1 MNTKILIG
9 VLMLFIISIIVRI
22 IPSLLKNKIN
32 IKLIE
37 NIEKNLPTSIF
48 IAMSSYLFIT
58 ELNKNPIPA
67 TISIGLIFFA
77 IYMKIK
83 NIILI
88 VMSSTL
94 LYVIIDQFF

>member
-1 MNTKILIG
+1 MNIKILIG
-9 VLMLFIISIIVRI
+9 VLMLFTISILVRI
-22 IPSLLKNKIN
+22 IPSLLKNRIN
-32 IKLIE
+32 IKTIE

-67 TISIGLIFFA
+67 AIAMALIFLSICF
-77 IYMKIK
+77 YSK

-88 VMSSTL
+88 VLSSTL
-94 LYVIIDQFF
+94 LYIFIDQYF

>member
-48 IAMSSYLFIT
+48 IAMSSYLCIT

-94 LYVIIDQFF
+94 LYVIIDQFL